1 MATKKTAPKIVETKA
16 DASGKAKKP
25 FKWGWNETIIA
36 ISAVALLSMGGIVY
50 YGTVEQPKIDKA
62 ANVLGCQTFNQG
74 LANAEE
80 LLATDEAKADAD
92 IKADALFNNL
102 FEYNDKA
109 YEQVHNQDLQAAM
122 GDLAFAAMSVN
133 ADQEWVQ
140 IQATLSSKIVE
151 IQSQCGVILD
161 ATITK

>member
-1 MATKKTAPKIVETKA
+1 MATKKTAPQTVDIKT

-25 FKWGWNETIIA
+25 FKWGWNESIIT
-36 ISAVALLSMGGIVY
+36 ISAVALLAMGGIVY
-50 YGTVEQPKIDKA
+50 YGVVEQPKLDKA
-62 ANVLGCQTFNQG
+62 ANVEACQTFNEG
-74 LANAEE
+74 LAKAEA
-80 LLATDEAKADAD
+80 LLATDEAKADPK
-92 IKADALFNNL
+92 IKADALFNTL
-102 FEYNDKA
+102 FEYNDRA
-109 YEQVHNQDLQAAM
+109 YNVVKNKDLEAAL
-122 GDLAFAAMSVN
+122 GDLAFAAMSVT